1 MKVTIFKNILE
12 TSNPY
17 YISIEKIIERIKE
30 GNSRKL
36 INKIRGEWTK
46 EGRNEFKKQLPSI
59 CFSGIFSKRGNNY
72 CKEHSGVVC
81 LDFDHLEDVQK
92 FKEYMMEDAY
102 TMAAFISPSG
112 DGVKVLVKI
121 PANIDTHAA
130 SCRALAD
137 YHKGH
142 KLDDFKDIA
151 RVCYES
157 YDKHIYYNP
166 ESSIFTE
173 LIHEEIRQV
182 KTTDVEK
189 DTEKIFQNIK
199 TWIEKS
205 ENYIDGNKHTFLV
218 KIAGALNRFGVNQID
233 SEGLLIREYQFRA
246 SYVKPEDISKI
257 VSKVY
262 NTYSNQFN
270 ISYFEKSGIAI
281 EKSTRKETAKDFQKQ
296 YVPEVLEEY
305 ELKKILAER
314 FNDPDEII
322 EAPPTVLGIR
332 RKDLKIA
339 PIFTAGN
346 ISVIKGKAKSKKT
359 YLLSM
364 FTSSAVSNNEIF
376 TNIVPSIPKNKKQIL
391 YFDTEQSKYHSSRLS
406 NRIRKM
412 SNCDNQHFGSFTFRG
427 LDGKKIIA
435 LIDYSLVLY
444 KEVSLIIIDQIAD
457 VVSSLNDEKEAV
469 AIIKHLEFIS
479 NKYDIHICV
488 IVHQNKD
495 NNYAQGWLG
504 TQLMKK
510 AETIIEVQKNDMFP
524 NVSIV
529 KPDLTR
535 DIEFDE
541 FSIKINDFGYPEIC
555 SNFEH
560 EQINDVDI

>member
-12 TSNPY
+12 TKNPY
-17 YISIEKIIERIKE
+17 YISIEKIIERIQK

-36 INKIRGEWTK
+36 VNKIRGEWTK

-59 CFSGIFSKRGNNY
+59 CFSGIFEKRGNDF
-72 CKEHSGVVC
+72 CKQHSGLVC

-92 FKEYMMEDAY
+92 FKEQMMEDAH

-112 DGVKVLVKI
+112 DGVKVLIKI

-166 ESSIFTE
+166 DSSVFNE
-173 LIHEEIRQV
+173 LIQEEV
-182 KTTDVEK
+182 KKVQTSEVQK
-189 DTEKIFQNIK
+189 DTQEIFNNLV
-199 TWIEKS
+199 TWIDKEDT
-205 ENYIDGNKHTFLV
+205 YQDGGKYKFLV
-218 KIAGALNRFGVNQID
+218 KLAGALNRFGISQYEAEN
-233 SEGLLIREYQFRA
+233 LLISEYQYKA
-246 SYVKPEDISKI
+246 SYVKPEDFSKI
-257 VSKVY
+257 VDKVY
-262 NTYSNQFN
+262 NSYSHQFN
-270 ISYFEKSGIAI
+270 TSYFEKNGIAY
-281 EKSTRKETAKDFQKQ
+281 EKSTRKEVVKDFQKE
-296 YVPEVLEEY
+296 YVPEVLEED

-314 FNDPDEII
+314 FNDPDEQI
-322 EAPPTVLGIR
+322 EAPPIILGMR
-332 RKDLKIA
+332 RKDLKTA

-364 FTSSAVSNNEIF
+364 FAASAVANKEIF
-376 TNIVPSIPKNKKQIL
+376 SNIMPSLPANKSAVL
-391 YFDTEQSKYHSSRLS
+391 LFDTEQSKYHSSRLS
-406 NRIRKM
+406 KRIIKM
-412 SNCDNQHFGSFTFRG
+412 SGCSAAHFGSFSFRG
-427 LDGKKIIA
+427 LDGKKIID
-435 LIDYSLVLY
+435 LITYSLKLY
-444 KEVSLIIIDQIAD
+444 PHTGLIIIDQIAD

-510 AETIIEVQKNDMFP
+510 SETIIEVQKNDMFP
-524 NVSIV
+524 HMSIV
-529 KPDLTR
+529 KADMTR
-535 DIEFDE
+535 DLEFDE
-541 FSIKINDFGYPEIC
+541 FSFKINDFGYPEMC
-555 SNFEH
+555 NDSEH
-560 EQINDVDI
+560 EQIFTDDI